1 MLVFAVKVT
10 EVPEH
15 IVVPGLAVTFIV
27 GVTLGTMVIV
37 MLPVTV
43 AGVAQGALLVKV
55 QLTISFVFKT
65 DVEYVEPVPTGL
77 PFTYHWYAGEGPP
90 LAIFAVNVTLAP
102 AQAVLPGLAV
112 MLIVGNTVGV
122 TVMVMGVLVTTG
134 VSTQGALLVS

>member
-27 GVTLGTMVIV
+27 GVTFGTIVIV
-37 MLPVTV
+37 MLPLTV

-65 DVEYVEPVPTGL
+65 LVEYVEPVPTGL
-77 PFTYHWYAGEGPP
+77 AFTYHWYAGVGPP
-90 LAIFAVNVTLAP
+90 LVILAVNVTLAP

-112 MLIVGNTVGV
+112 MFIVGNTVGV
-122 TVMVMGVLVTTG
+122 TVIVMGVLVTTG
-134 VSTQGALLVS
+134 VSTHGALLIS